1 MERSYERLG
10 AAYLDDLLKGN
21 SLNQILILW
30 KADPQVQYTE
40 PLLVDITVGIDPQIS
55 VGPINRSERLINR
68 ASI

>member
-10 AAYLDDLLKGN
+10 AAYLDDLFER
-21 SLNQILILW
+21 QQ
-30 KADPQVQYTE
+30 PQPDINIME
-40 PLLVDITVGIDPQIS
+40 SGPPLDITVGIDPQIS

>member
-21 SLNQILILW
+21 SLNPDINIMESG
-30 KADPQVQYTE
+30 P
-40 PLLVDITVGIDPQIS
+40 PLDITVGIDPQIS

>member
-10 AAYLDDLLKGN
+10 AAYLDDL
-21 SLNQILILW
+21 
-30 KADPQVQYTE
+30 KAPQRQQPQPDINIME
-40 PLLVDITVGIDPQIS
+40 SGPPLDITVGIDPQIS